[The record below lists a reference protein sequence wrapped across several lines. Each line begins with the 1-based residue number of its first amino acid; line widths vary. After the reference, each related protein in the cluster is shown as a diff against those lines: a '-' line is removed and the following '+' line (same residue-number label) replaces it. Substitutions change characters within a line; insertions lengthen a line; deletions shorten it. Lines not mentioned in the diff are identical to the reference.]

1 MLLGK
6 FDSVVQKYI
15 EGMSNQGA
23 VITWSIANADAK
35 TLIRKYPNV
44 VGDIDLDSSYWVQSL
59 FRRME
64 FSRHRKTSIKV
75 DLPESAR
82 KEIEYLFLYEIVSK
96 VEKNVIPDSLIINFV
111 QTPLKIIQCGNNNL
125 ARKNTKA
132 VTITLSGKFLPI

>member
-1 MLLGK
+1 MLVGK

-111 QTPLKIIQCGNNNL
+111 QTPLKII
-125 ARKNTKA
+125 
-132 VTITLSGKFLPI
+132 